1 MAWLKAIALQ
11 SVLLFSFSLFC
22 FGGTRVRPIDSPSLA
37 KRQFEGDGSQVE
49 HMFTQALAHIWLEVG
64 DGNQDYEA
72 GFALNRVGDRYVI
85 AFAPMTYARN
95 LELGI
100 PINTVGTTVAI
111 AHTHPNSAHDAPSR
125 EGHFGGG
132 GDVFSPV
139 PNYVVSRSGIWV
151 TNPLDHSYRRVSGPA
166 WSGNL
171 RALALAGVLN
181 PATNLATQPAT
192 TYEAAPDLRGA
203 DDSTVPRP

>member
-1 MAWLKAIALQ
+1 MTWLKTIALQ
-11 SVLLFSFSLFC
+11 SLLVFSFSLFG

-37 KRQFEGDGSQVE
+37 KRQFEGDVSQVE
-49 HMFTQALAHIWLEVG
+49 QMFIHALAHIWLETG
-64 DGNQDYEA
+64 AGTQDYEA
-72 GFALNRVGDRYVI
+72 GFALDRVGDRYVI
-85 AFAPMTYARN
+85 AFAPTTYARN

-151 TNPLDHSYRRVSGPA
+151 TNPLDHSYRRVSGPG
-166 WSGNL
+166 WSRNL

-181 PATNLATQPAT
+181 PATNLAITPATSLGTQPAT
-192 TYEAAPDLRGA
+192 SY
-203 DDSTVPRP
+203 